1 MCNHLVIPG
10 QLQTT
15 SSLASGDP
23 DLQVW
28 RSIFRLTICLGRE
41 LDHRLEREHGL
52 PLSSLQALICL
63 EEQGGRMRMSDL
75 AEAAGLSRSGLTRLA
90 DRLEAGGLLSRDRCC
105 DDARGAF
112 ACLTEAGSVRIA
124 EARVT
129 YRQAVDELL
138 LAHISAEERSVIST
152 ALERAAGEGL
162 GGCGC
167 AT

>member
-1 MCNHLVIPG
+1 
-10 QLQTT
+10 
-15 SSLASGDP
+15 
-23 DLQVW
+23 
-28 RSIFRLTICLGRE
+28 
-41 LDHRLEREHGL
+41 
-52 PLSSLQALICL
+52 
-63 EEQGGRMRMSDL
+63 MSDL